1 MTLLECKEIQ
11 KEIHSFLSDDL
22 EGKKMQQFVAHV
34 KSCPE
39 CMEETTIQ
47 YLATEG
53 INRLEDGL
61 AFNLDQ
67 ELEEKIEHVE
77 KQQRFS
83 KHLSYF
89 MIALE
94 VISLLVIAMVF
105 FYYFY

>member
-1 MTLLECKEIQ
+1 MTSLDCKDVQ
-11 KEIHSFLSDDL
+11 KEIKSFLEDDL
-22 EGKKMQQFVAHV
+22 EDKRLRQFVAHI

-67 ELEEKIEHVE
+67 ELKDKIDRVE
-77 KQQRFS
+77 KQQRFG
-83 KHLSYF
+83 KRLNYF

-94 VISLLVIAMVF
+94 FISLFAIAMIF